1 MESDSP
7 DLPAR
12 DIPSVAESEWNAIVG
27 ATDVRIREIV
37 AATVSGNK
45 QQLARRF
52 YSTMMAD
59 PQASQFLDH
68 VQVEDRLGTSMQ
80 RWLDE
85 LFQVAPTVSVAA
97 SVAHQRFIGEVHA
110 RIQLPINLVARGAR
124 YLKRWICEHLAQEP
138 GLERESLLAAAVYVG
153 DMIDIAIELMST
165 AFVRG
170 YERTA
175 RADEAYRLFS
185 LGQNISIERER
196 QRAALLEWSY
206 QVLYAKHQ
214 RSEDNMRALCHSE
227 FGLWLHHKA
236 QLMFEGSPEV
246 MQIDDAAERIDCRIM
261 PRLMASQSAE
271 DLAELT
277 GDLQRELASIKF
289 LLTALFDRYVEIENG
304 RDVLTRLLNRRF
316 MPAAINREI
325 ALAKRTDSG
334 FALLLL
340 DLDHFKRVNDSYG
353 HDTGDLVLQQ
363 AATLVQNNV
372 RVGDFIF
379 RYGGEEILVMLVEI
393 DQAAAQRIAED
404 IRRRFED
411 NLFLV
416 SEGRTLKITA
426 SIGIAVF
433 DGHPDYQY
441 IVHKADVALYEA
453 KNAGRN
459 CCVIAPAAQPLAA
472 RA

>member
-1 MESDSP
+1 MASASP

-12 DIPSVAESEWNAIVG
+12 DTPSVAESEWTALVG
-27 ATDVRIREIV
+27 ATDSRIREIV
-37 AATVSGNK
+37 SATVSDNK
-45 QQLARRF
+45 QQLAQRF

-59 PQASQFLDH
+59 PHACQFLDH
-68 VQVEDRLGTSMQ
+68 VQVADRLGTSMQ
-80 RWLDE
+80 RWLEE
-85 LFQVAPTVSVAA
+85 LFQVAPTASVAA

-124 YLKRWICEHLAQEP
+124 YLKRWISESLAQEP
-138 GLERESLLAAAVYVG
+138 RLEREELLAAAVYVG

-206 QVLYAKHQ
+206 HVLYAKHQ
-214 RSEDNMRALCHSE
+214 RSDENMRSLCHSE

-246 MQIDDAAERIDCRIM
+246 VQINDAAERIDCLIL
-261 PRLMASQSAE
+261 PRLTASQSAA
-271 DLAELT
+271 DLTELT

-289 LLTALFDRYVEIENG
+289 LLATLFDRYVEIENG

-353 HDTGDLVLQQ
+353 HDAGDLVLQQ
-363 AATLVQNNV
+363 AATLVLNNV
-372 RVGDFIF
+372 RAGDFIF

-393 DQAAAQRIAED
+393 DEATARRIAED
-404 IRRRFED
+404 IRRRFEE
-411 NLFLV
+411 NLFLI
-416 SEGRTLKITA
+416 SEGRTVKVTA

-433 DGHPDYQY
+433 DGHPDYQF
-441 IVHKADVALYEA
+441 IVHKADTALYEA

-459 CCVIAPAAQPLAA
+459 CCVVGSTAQPVAA
-472 RA
+472 GA

>member
-1 MESDSP
+1 MESLSP

-12 DIPSVAESEWNAIVG
+12 DAPSVAESEWSAIVG
-27 ATDVRIREIV
+27 ATDGRIREIV
-37 AATVSGNK
+37 AATVSANK
-45 QQLARRF
+45 QQLAQRF

-59 PQASQFLDH
+59 PQACQFLDH
-68 VQVEDRLGTSMQ
+68 VQVDDRLGTSMQ
-80 RWLDE
+80 RWLEE
-85 LFQVAPTVSVAA
+85 LFQAAPVVSVAA
-97 SVAHQRFIGEVHA
+97 AVAHQRFIGEVHA

-124 YLKRWICEHLAQEP
+124 YLKRWISESLAREP
-138 GLERESLLAAAVYVG
+138 RLEREALLAAAVYVS

-185 LGQNISIERER
+185 LGQNIAIERER

-206 QVLYAKHQ
+206 HVLYAKHQ
-214 RSEDNMRALCHSE
+214 RSGENMRSLCHSE

-246 MQIDDAAERIDCRIM
+246 AQINDAAERIDGLIL
-261 PRLMASQSAE
+261 PRLTASQSAA
-271 DLAELT
+271 DLSELT
-277 GDLQRELASIKF
+277 GELQRELASIKF
-289 LLTALFDRYVEIENG
+289 LLATLFDRYVEIENG

-325 ALAKRTDSG
+325 AMAKRTECG

-353 HDTGDLVLQQ
+353 HDAGDLVLQQ

-379 RYGGEEILVMLVEI
+379 RYGGEEILVMLVEV
-393 DQAAAQRIAED
+393 DEAAAQRIAED
-404 IRRRFED
+404 MRRRFEE

-416 SEGRTLKITA
+416 SEGRTVKITA

-433 DGHPDYQY
+433 DGHPDFQY
-441 IVHKADVALYEA
+441 IVHKADLALYAA
-453 KNAGRN
+453 KNSGRN
-459 CCVIAPAAQPLAA
+459 CCVVGRTAQPVADEV
-472 RA
+472 